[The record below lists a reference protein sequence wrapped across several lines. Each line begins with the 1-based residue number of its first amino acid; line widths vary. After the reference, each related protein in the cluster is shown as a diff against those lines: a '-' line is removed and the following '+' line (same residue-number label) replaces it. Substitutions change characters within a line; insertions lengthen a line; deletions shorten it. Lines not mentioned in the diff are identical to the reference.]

1 MYQTK
6 NYLLEETKHNDLVNE
21 KKNKRVCR
29 ALDFF

>member
-21 KKNKRVCR
+21 KKKQKEC
-29 ALDFF
+29 AEL